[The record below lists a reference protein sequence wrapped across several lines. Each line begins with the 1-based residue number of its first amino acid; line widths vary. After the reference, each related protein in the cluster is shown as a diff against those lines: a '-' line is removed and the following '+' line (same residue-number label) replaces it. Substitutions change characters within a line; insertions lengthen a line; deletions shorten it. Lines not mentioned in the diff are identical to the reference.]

1 MPSIY
6 VNNEYS
12 FSGGDGGVVKLK
24 ERKSVKEKKASVHTK
39 KDVQNSSQVGVPSL
53 S

>member
-1 MPSIY
+1 M
-6 VNNEYS
+6 NNEDS
-12 FSGGDGGVVKLK
+12 FSGGDGGVVKLR
-24 ERKSVKEKKASVHTK
+24 ERNSVKEKKAFVYTK